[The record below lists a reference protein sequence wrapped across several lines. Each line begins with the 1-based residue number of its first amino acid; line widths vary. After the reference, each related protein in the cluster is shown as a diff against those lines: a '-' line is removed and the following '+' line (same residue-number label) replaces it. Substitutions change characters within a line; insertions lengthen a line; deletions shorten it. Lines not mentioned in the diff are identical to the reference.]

1 MGSGAEEPLFSWL
14 TRFCAY
20 RERCIKEVR
29 WKLQSKGFMGEAAE
43 EFIIKLQEQG
53 YLNEERYAVL
63 FAGGHFR
70 QKQWGRRKIEAALR
84 AKGIPA
90 PVIRNALNELS
101 ASEYRQ
107 TLFRL
112 TEKIWRQQA
121 RYPPAIRWARVRAAL
136 LRRGYEP
143 EKMTEARQHLATLEK
158 KTGAAKKITNIKPLK
173 NSHGPVTL
181 YAATGRSFL
190 GRQRK
195 KSSAMGADVAGKEA
209 PGTGNSARD
218 VQYRIQ
224 HATRGAGRDDG
235 GRDRSVDAEHGI
247 PASNHTGR
255 EFDYSGGRKI
265 LQSIDLDAAQ
275 WSVCYL

>member
-1 MGSGAEEPLFSWL
+1 MFYSQLIRYKSVESGGLRVGCFWNRREEMGNQISCILPQRRYMGSGAEEPLFSWL

-29 WKLQSKGFMGEAAE
+29 LKLQSKGFMGEAAE

-90 PVIRNALNELS
+90 PVIRNALNQLS

-158 KTGAAKKITNIKPLK
+158 KTGGSKK
-173 NSHGPVTL
+173 
-181 YAATGRSFL
+181 
-190 GRQRK
+190 
-195 KSSAMGADVAGKEA
+195 
-209 PGTGNSARD
+209 
-218 VQYRIQ
+218 
-224 HATRGAGRDDG
+224 
-235 GRDRSVDAEHGI
+235 
-247 PASNHTGR
+247 NH
-255 EFDYSGGRKI
+255 
-265 LQSIDLDAAQ
+265 
-275 WSVCYL
+275 